1 MDDAKKR
8 SLLKGAQKGTPSCCS
23 VCGGRL
29 GYNGLGE
36 YMCERCEHKEYD
48 NYGKVRVYLEK
59 HPRASV
65 NQVAADTGVSRTEVI
80 RMVDEDKFI
89 VDGPLL

>member
-1 MDDAKKR
+1 MDNAKKR
-8 SLLKGAQKGTPSCCS
+8 SLLKSAQKGTPSCCS
-23 VCGGRL
+23 ACGGRL

-36 YMCERCEHKEYD
+36 YMCERCEHREYD

-59 HPRASV
+59 HPKASV
-65 NQVAADTGVSRTEVI
+65 NQVAMDTGVSRVEVI
-80 RMVDEDKFI
+80 RMVDEEKFI